1 MIITWTSLGNCSH
14 ECDDVDRKQNR
25 HHPRPP
31 TMLVD
36 RAVEAPSPEHPCGWR
51 LWPFRRPLAP
61 EQLLEVDPLPLRLR
75 EQSRTRLCA
84 KVPNDD
90 TG

>member
-1 MIITWTSLGNCSH
+1 LFGNYSH

-31 TMLVD
+31 TVLID
-36 RAVEAPSPEHPCGWR
+36 RAVEAPSSEPPRGPR

-61 EQLLEVDPLPLRLR
+61 EQLLEVNPLPLRLR
-75 EQSRTRLCA
+75 EQSRARLRA

-90 TG
+90 TD

>member
-1 MIITWTSLGNCSH
+1 MIITWTLLGNCSH

-25 HHPRPP
+25 HRPRPP

-36 RAVEAPSPEHPCGWR
+36 RAVEAPSPKHPCGWR
-51 LWPFRRPLAP
+51 IWPFRWPLAP

-75 EQSRTRLCA
+75 EQSRPRLCA